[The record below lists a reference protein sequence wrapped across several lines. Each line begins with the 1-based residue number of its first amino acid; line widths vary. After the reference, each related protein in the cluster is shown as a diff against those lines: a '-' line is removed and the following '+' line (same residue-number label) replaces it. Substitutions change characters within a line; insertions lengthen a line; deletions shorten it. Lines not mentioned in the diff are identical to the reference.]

1 MAALKV
7 FLATFGVWLKGTA
20 VDFLLAFLER
30 MSAMPEYEPI
40 EEIGRTPEHDSAIRR
55 AKKAIRN
62 SRLWKKLQ
70 EEKQQHM
77 AS

>member
-1 MAALKV
+1 MMAFKV
-7 FLATFGVWLKGTA
+7 FFAAFGVWLKGVV
-20 VDFLLAFLER
+20 VDFMFTVLER
-30 MSAMPEYEPI
+30 ASSMPEYEMI
-40 EEIGRTPEHDSAIRR
+40 EEAGQSPKHDSAIRR

-62 SRLWKKLQ
+62 SKLWEKLQ

>member
-1 MAALKV
+1 MVTLNV
-7 FLATFGVWLKGTA
+7 FLAAFGMWLKGVV
-20 VDFLLAFLER
+20 VDFLFTVLER
-30 MSAMPEYEPI
+30 ASAMPEYEPI
-40 EEIGRTPEHDSAIRR
+40 EEVGQVAEQDSAMRR

-70 EEKQQHM
+70 EEKQQNV